1 MKVNGMT
8 KQQLAQARWVK
19 RMSME
24 PVESPGT
31 TAEAF
36 EAACQKVDRLR
47 LQGRVG
53 MSMDD
58 IDHTE
63 TRHG

>member
-1 MKVNGMT
+1 MKVNGYT
-8 KQQLAQARWVK
+8 PKQLAQARWVK

-24 PVESPGT
+24 PVEAPAT

-36 EAACQKVDRLR
+36 EVACQKIDRLR

-53 MSMDD
+53 MTMDE
-58 IDHTE
+58 IDHCE